1 MITRTLNLRHV
12 LGPVLGIAGFAVA
25 LAATSNATAQDGAAP
40 AASAPAA
47 GSAAAPA
54 TSAAP
59 APASTEDESKKKAAP
74 AASSAAADPAAA
86 PTPTAAPATGAGA
99 GTGTTITI
107 GGGTSGE
114 PKKDE
119 PSKPEDTKDEEE
131 KPNPWRGSLFV
142 FDQSTTTNTFS
153 KSAQLS
159 YQPVYEWWIS
169 PRVVYNITDKLRVNV
184 RQDVFKEFTNTTE
197 STYRG
202 EWRYTDTWL
211 SLGYGDK
218 LKPISDKLRY
228 GVSLLL
234 RPGISKESRIAS
246 QYFSLAGGGNLSYAI
261 DLGGEKAKLFK
272 SMNLSA
278 SLQYG
283 HAFTKC
289 TTPCS
294 SNFERPR
301 QTADNA
307 AITDNQVR
315 SGSLT
320 GNTLIYSANV
330 GVDIAEH
337 LEWSASMIWISQFA
351 YHTTDITSAQT
362 GDIGRS
368 PDDTRLRQ
376 LSWFFT
382 QVSYGI
388 TKDIDLALG
397 YYNLNGVLGPDA
409 KYRNP
414 FWSPEARVFFDV
426 YVHLDALYD
435 RLFHG
440 DEPKKGHK
448 GAAGRAM

>member
-12 LGPVLGIAGFAVA
+12 LGPVLGLAGFAVA

-47 GSAAAPA
+47 DSAAAPA

-59 APASTEDESKKKAAP
+59 APASTEDESKKKAA
-74 AASSAAADPAAA
+74 SAAADPAAA
-86 PTPTAAPATGAGA
+86 PAPTAAPATGAGA

-107 GGGTSGE
+107 GGGASGE

-119 PSKPEDTKDEEE
+119 PSKPADTKDEDE

-169 PRVVYNITDKLRVNV
+169 PRINYNITDKVRVNV

-211 SLGYGDK
+211 SLAYSDK

-228 GVSLLL
+228 GVSMLL

-246 QYFSLAGGGNLSYAI
+246 QYFSLAASGNVGYSF
-261 DLGGEKAKLFK
+261 DLAGEKAKLFK
-272 SMNLSA
+272 SMSVGA
-278 SLQYG
+278 FVQYG
-283 HAFTKC
+283 HAFSKC

-294 SNFERPR
+294 GNFERPR

-320 GNTLIYSANV
+320 GNTLLYAANV
-330 GVDIAEH
+330 GIDIADH
-337 LEWSASMIWISQFA
+337 LEWSGMMIWISQFA
-351 YHTTDITSAQT
+351 YHTTDISSAQT
-362 GDIGRS
+362 GEIGHAS
-368 PDDTRLRQ
+368 DDTRLRQ
-376 LSWFFT
+376 LSWFLT
-382 QVSYGI
+382 QVTYGV
-388 TKDIDLALG
+388 TKDVDLALG

-426 YVHLDALYD
+426 NIHLDALYD
-435 RLFHG
+435 RLFHN

-448 GAAGRAM
+448 GAASRVM